1 MLALVAGGETRGA
14 YIEDKTTLWL
24 VALASESYDP
34 AESGTRKVVYKVWAL
49 SCRQRLKPGFWR
61 SICGT
66 PEGCALIRVFSLISK
81 RLFFAFLAVPFECPW
96 ASISSTSPSSL
107 YI

>member
-1 MLALVAGGETRGA
+1 MLVLFAGGDARAA
-14 YIEDKTTLWL
+14 YIEDKTTVWL

-34 AESGTRKVVYKVWAL
+34 AESGNEESGVKGLDAELPSAAKAGLLVQHLRHAR
-49 SCRQRLKPGFWR
+49 RQCPDP
-61 SICGT
+61 S
-66 PEGCALIRVFSLISK
+66 
-81 RLFFAFLAVPFECPW
+81 LFFNLECFFFALAVPFECPW